1 MRSNMHMVYI
11 VGLLCLSINLFA
23 NRQAIIGEN
32 AKDYS
37 IVSTILWKDSAIT
50 EDDQNELLR
59 ISKTDHDDV
68 ASYALIAAAT
78 REASN
83 LDAILQSA
91 ARNRGNT
98 SLIAKHFLELKRKG
112 GIFEQLEK
120 ELRNKPLSLYSA
132 PVPDDF
138 YRDMIV
144 FRLLLSARSKN
155 TEPVIPSGILFEANQ
170 SALLQ
175 YGWQPEGKAFNYIF
189 SLLLKES
196 KRSDKIV
203 HLIFA
208 LSAYSKVFFD
218 EATNAIAASNIP
230 LIAKQYL
237 IDYLM
242 QNKYRLSKEQIDKLK
257 KLQMQFQ
264 Q

>member
-37 IVSTILWKDSAIT
+37 IVSTILWKDLAIT
-50 EDDQNELLR
+50 KDDQNELLR

-68 ASYALIAAAT
+68 ASYALIVAAT
-78 REASN
+78 REVPN
-83 LDAILQSA
+83 LNAILQSA
-91 ARNRGNT
+91 ARNGGNT
-98 SLIAKHFLELKRKG
+98 SLIAKHFFELKEKG
-112 GIFEQLEK
+112 EILEQLEK
-120 ELRNKPLSLYSA
+120 ELHNKPLSLYSA
-132 PVPDDF
+132 PTPDDF

-155 TEPVIPSGILFEANQ
+155 TEPVIPPGILFEANQ
-170 SALLQ
+170 SALLK
-175 YGWQPEGKAFNYIF
+175 YGWQPERKAFNYIF
-189 SLLLKES
+189 QLLLKEP
-196 KRSDKIV
+196 KRSDKTV

-218 EATNAIAASNIP
+218 EATNAIATSNIP
-230 LIAKQYL
+230 LITKQYL

-257 KLQMQFQ
+257 KLQMQLQ